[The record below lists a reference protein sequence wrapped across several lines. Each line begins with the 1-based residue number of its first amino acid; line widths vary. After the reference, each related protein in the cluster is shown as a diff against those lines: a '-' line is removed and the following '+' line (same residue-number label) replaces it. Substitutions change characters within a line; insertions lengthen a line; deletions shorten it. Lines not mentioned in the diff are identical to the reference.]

1 MHNLER
7 IHSRFFPKS
16 RTAPWGKKLIYLAWG
31 IEILVAGVSLAIA
44 YLFNFTDLLSERGP
58 DTYVIV
64 LALVVVAAMEIT
76 KIPLAIALYYSTRW
90 IWRSLFILLLL
101 MANYSTFETIIQAFD
116 LSYYNRLI
124 VVDEQREKIENTRDE
139 IKFLSSK
146 LDTNKL
152 NEDLLVLDA
161 QLNQALEDRS
171 KIEKE
176 KNQELVELKDEYSV
190 DNSVLASINKKIDLK
205 RSDRDNEKN
214 LLAEAIKEKKN
225 TKMQSW
231 GRETVAGK
239 AILSDIKKY
248 NENINKLNNE
258 INKLQN
264 QYTQSLKKTSG
275 KDEAKANLIEEKY
288 KSILIPVT
296 QRIKNLNNSIEN
308 LTNEISNISNKTEN
322 ILNEIESQKEVLIV
336 QEKDAKKIMQANPIY
351 RITLRIKNRAT
362 WLGGDGG
369 NYKITEVNQQ
379 DLDFAFT
386 IWFGGLAFVIAV
398 IGTGVALAGLHL
410 QDEKMHELRNKP
422 VKRHFVRVPMLLN
435 KYIWEAIKR
444 LRKPKIKE
452 VEIQVDKIVEKIVE
466 KPVIVEK
473 IVEKIIE
480 KPVIEEKIV
489 IQTVEVPKEIEKKV
503 FVHVPFPTD
512 DQEII
517 KKGPV
522 IYNEKNKDNK

>member
-16 RTAPWGKKLIYLAWG
+16 RTAPWGKKLIYLAWA
-31 IEILVAGVSLAIA
+31 IEILVACVSLAIA
-44 YLFNFTDLLSERGP
+44 YLFNFTDLLAERGP

-64 LALVVVAAMEIT
+64 LALIVVAAMEIT

-116 LSYYNRLI
+116 LSYYNRLLI
-124 VVDEQREKIENTRDE
+124 VDEQREKIENSREE
-139 IKFLSSK
+139 IKFLRST
-146 LDTNKL
+146 LDKNKL
-152 NEDLLVLDA
+152 NEDLSILGE
-161 QLNQALEDRS
+161 QLNQALENQS
-171 KIEKE
+171 KIENE
-176 KNQELVELKDEYSV
+176 KNQELIDLKDEYSV
-190 DNSVLASINKKIDLK
+190 DNSVLTSIKEKIDIK
-205 RSDRDNEKN
+205 RIDRDKEKT

-231 GRETVAGK
+231 GRTTVAGE
-239 AILSDIKKY
+239 AILDDIKKY
-248 NENINKLNNE
+248 NENIIKLDNE
-258 INKLQN
+258 INFLEN
-264 QYTQSLKKTSG
+264 SYTNSLKKTSG
-275 KDEAKANLIEEKY
+275 KDEIKAKLIEKKY
-288 KSILIPVT
+288 ETILIPVL
-296 QRIKNLNNSIEN
+296 QRISNLNNSIKN
-308 LTNEISNISNKTEN
+308 LTNEISNISNKTEDTSLK
-322 ILNEIESQKEVLIV
+322 IDSQKEKLISL
-336 QEKDAKKIMQANPIY
+336 EKDAKKIMQANPIY

-369 NYKITEVNQQ
+369 NYKITEVNQD

-386 IWFGGLAFVIAV
+386 IWFGGLALVIAV

-422 VKRHFVRVPMLLN
+422 VKRHFVRVPILIN

-444 LRKPKIKE
+444 LIKPKIKK
-452 VEIQVDKIVEKIVE
+452 VEIE
-466 KPVIVEK
+466 
-473 IVEKIIE
+473 VEKIIEKIVE

-522 IYNEKNKDNK
+522 IYNEKDKDKK